1 VFDIRKPNIILINQW
16 FHEIKEIPQSIL
28 ELLHEIK
35 EIPQSILEQHK
46 EASK

>member
-1 VFDIRKPNIILINQW
+1 MIFGTKHYTNQW
-16 FHEIKEIPQSIL
+16 F
-28 ELLHEIK
+28 HEIK